1 MHYDQNE
8 SIEKLKLFY
17 KGRLAVEKFELT
29 DHVYNINHVKD
40 LIKIDKI
47 TFWIIDLN
55 KKK

>member
-1 MHYDQNE
+1 MHYDQN
-8 SIEKLKLFY
+8 EKLKLFY
-17 KGRLAVEKFELT
+17 KGSLAVEKFELT
-29 DHVYNINHVKD
+29 DHVYNINHVND